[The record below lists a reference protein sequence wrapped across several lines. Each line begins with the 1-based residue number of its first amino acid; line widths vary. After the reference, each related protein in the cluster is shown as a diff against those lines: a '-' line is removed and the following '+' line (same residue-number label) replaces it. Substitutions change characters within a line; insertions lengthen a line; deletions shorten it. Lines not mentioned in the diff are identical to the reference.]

1 MGEKLTAYRKRLL
14 RPLQA
19 HSDAYKAV
27 DLRTVTDPALLN
39 IIEGAVFADALKAAK
54 VVTAH
59 ADGLHEHVTTDRAG
73 RRISTFLGSMK
84 SWLDQFSIPSQRAVQ
99 FNTPGSNHARH

>member
-1 MGEKLTAYRKRLL
+1 MSEITIEHEETAIVAQPSGQL
-14 RPLQA
+14 PVAQ
-19 HSDAYKAV
+19 SQ
-27 DLRTVTDPALLN
+27 TTALLN

-73 RRISTFLGSMK
+73 RRISTFHGSMK